1 LRRISGIQ
9 LALTHARKPIQWR
22 SPAGHCP
29 KRAPN
34 REQSWARR
42 KFQWLAR
49 DRLRLEA
56 SPLLQPIEQK
66 TGDGQII
73 TGFKLHGFTFLEIQ
87 SGVTAKHN
95 HPFVLRLIVPEIWR
109 ATVGARHDALDVRRA
124 ALKKPKKIFRTNLLR
139 QIGKNIFY
147 LDVHNQ
153 PFTRR
158 ARLIAGTSM
167 MRRWPRSGGFSAAE
181 IMAVMNCSIVTKPS
195 LSALAR
201 VPGNDSAIL

>member
-1 LRRISGIQ
+1 MGTAEAGVRKIPHFVQDKLICC
-9 LALTHARKPIQWR
+9 APLTKRFPRSCARPG
-22 SPAGHCP
+22 A
-29 KRAPN
+29 
-34 REQSWARR
+34 
-42 KFQWLAR
+42 AR
-49 DRLRLEA
+49 DGGWSNNHRFQAPRIHLSR
-56 SPLLQPIEQK
+56 S
-66 TGDGQII
+66 
-73 TGFKLHGFTFLEIQ
+73 Q